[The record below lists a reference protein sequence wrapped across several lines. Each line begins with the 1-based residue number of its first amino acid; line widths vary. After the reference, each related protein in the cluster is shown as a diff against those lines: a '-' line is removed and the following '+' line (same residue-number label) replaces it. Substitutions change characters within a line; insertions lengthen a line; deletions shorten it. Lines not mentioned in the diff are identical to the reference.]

1 MSNIDTNGIDV
12 NYPIPGVNN
21 STQGFRSNFTAIKT
35 NLDTAGTEI
44 TNLQQNV
51 VLKAALANSTLNN
64 DMANTLIANA
74 STLAFRSTTYNL
86 GNALTG
92 TVLINA
98 SIADVHYGQIANN
111 ITLNTSSWAPVNT
124 QQSIEIQLSTS
135 NADANY
141 TISFPANIIAT
152 SNNYGATML
161 ENFANVSNV
170 SQISFPYGITQLNF
184 RITTIDCGNSIYIEP
199 INRNY
204 QSTQLVKRTPP
215 STGQQGDKVGTV
227 CVDNTT
233 STQLSVSTLAN
244 DFIITSNTSSLYN
257 GLPVVFTASNAA
269 VSTEANLNLG
279 TTYYVSNVANSTAFK
294 VSANANISG
303 NVDLAGNVAYMNMNP
318 VSYMYV
324 AAANY
329 SSNSYSI
336 NIDTTSAPN
345 IINVTGANII
355 YLDVNQPVIF
365 TGVSGLSNIGVT
377 ANTPYYVKSWS
388 SGTGNL
394 TVSLFRT
401 NGVAGV
407 EFQGIETTTLTNV
420 DVDITNYDGL
430 DIWRRI
436 PFNPF

>member
-12 NYPIPGVNN
+12 NYPVPGVNN

-35 NLDTAGTEI
+35 NLDTAGNEI

-74 STLAFRSTTYNL
+74 STLGFRSTTYNL

-111 ITLNTSSWAPVNT
+111 ITLNTGSWSPVNT
-124 QQSIEIQLSTS
+124 QQSIEIQLST
-135 NADANY
+135 NDAEANY
-141 TISFPANIIAT
+141 TISFPANVIAT
-152 SNNYGATML
+152 SNNYGTTML

-170 SQISFPYGITQLNF
+170 AQITFPYGVTQLNF
-184 RITTIDCGNSIYIEP
+184 RITTLDCGNSIYIEP

-204 QSTQLVKRTPP
+204 QTTQLVKRTPP
-215 STGQQGDKVGTV
+215 STGQQGDKVGAV

-233 STQLSVSTLAN
+233 STQLSVYTLAN
-244 DFIITSNTSSLYN
+244 DFIITSNTSTLYN
-257 GLPVVFTASNAA
+257 GLPVVFTASNVAA
-269 VSTEANLNLG
+269 STEANLTLG

-318 VSYMYV
+318 VNYMYV

-336 NIDTTSAPN
+336 NIDSTTSPN
-345 IINVTGANII
+345 IINVTGANTVN
-355 YLDVNQPVIF
+355 LDVNQPVIF
-365 TGVSGLSNIGVT
+365 TGVNGVSNIGVT
-377 ANTPYYVKSWS
+377 CNTAYYVKSWN

-394 TVSLFRT
+394 TVSLFRY

-407 EFQGIETTTLTNV
+407 EFQGISTKTTADV
-420 DVDITNYDGL
+420 DVDLTNYDGA
-430 DIWRRI
+430 DIWRRM
-436 PFNPF
+436 PFSPF